1 MTLAKIVTFCLK
13 AILLIILPHGS
24 STNTLHDWILL
35 QFSWKHHHFLS
46 RVHKTQ
52 QHLHCRLS
60 RSIFNALANTE
71 ASQCLFENVTLGVHL
86 CCMQDQQ
93 IDLEVH
99 TSCQKSVSMQT
110 CGCPSK
116 VNNIRVK
123 MGGQTKK
130 NLHWLAWKFETS
142 QGECKLLH
150 VNMLLHACKYWAKIV
165 ISWCQLKPWV

>member
-1 MTLAKIVTFCLK
+1 MDHRPIRCMIEFSCNLAEN
-13 AILLIILPHGS
+13 II
-24 STNTLHDWILL
+24 I
-35 QFSWKHHHFLS
+35 FLS

-130 NLHWLAWKFETS
+130 NLH
-142 QGECKLLH
+142 
-150 VNMLLHACKYWAKIV
+150 
-165 ISWCQLKPWV
+165 